1 MGAYTN
7 DVYVVSLTRMS
18 LKDLKLSDGTFIP
31 TGTLVVAP
39 ALPTHRD
46 PENYTNSDE
55 FDPLRFVNLSNEERS
70 GNGSAKY
77 QFVTTSAEYL
87 GFGHGKHAWCVQ
99 FRGTYD
105 VLMLT
110 SNVSPGRFFA
120 SSELK
125 TILAHIILNYDM
137 KLEREKLRPQNWYNA
152 FVVVPSPTARVLFK
166 KRSA

>member
-1 MGAYTN
+1 MVSFVIRSAENAHVFTRAILHDEEHYPN
-7 DVYVVSLTRMS
+7 PDV
-18 LKDLKLSDGTFIP
+18 
-31 TGTLVVAP
+31 
-39 ALPTHRD
+39 
-46 PENYTNSDE
+46 
-55 FDPLRFVNLSNEERS
+55 FDPWRFSNIRDEDGE
-70 GNGSAKY
+70 GVKHQLVATALDY
-77 QFVTTSAEYL
+77 VP
-87 GFGHGKHAWCVQ
+87 FGHGKHAWCVQ

>member
-1 MGAYTN
+1 MMQ
-7 DVYVVSLTRMS
+7 DVT
-18 LKDLKLSDGTFIP
+18 LSNGTFLP
-31 TGTLVVAP
+31 KGTLVVTPSTA
-39 ALPTHRD
+39 THFDNANYKD
-46 PENYTNSDE
+46 PEVFN
-55 FDPLRFVNLSNEERS
+55 PWRFVDMRDDNSEGNL
-70 GNGSAKY
+70 KY
-77 QFVTTSAEYL
+77 QFVTTSVDYIV
-87 GFGHGKHAWCVQ
+87 FGHGKHAWCVQ